1 MILAAIKPPAP
12 PQVDMESTL
21 NQMKQMWN
29 ELDREQKH
37 FLVNDAVLGS
47 VDISTEPDKSGDKT
61 TKLRNP
67 K

>member
-1 MILAAIKPPAP
+1 MNSSIVKIRQTVPLFAVA
-12 PQVDMESTL
+12 DME
-21 NQMKQMWN
+21 K
-29 ELDREQKH
+29 
-37 FLVNDAVLGS
+37 LVAFYVDGLGS

>member
-1 MILAAIKPPAP
+1 MVKVTDANVSDNQIAI
-12 PQVDMESTL
+12 
-21 NQMKQMWN
+21 
-29 ELDREQKH
+29 EL
-37 FLVNDAVLGS
+37 LGS